1 MKKILVCVLALVCM
15 CSCFFMTACKLEK
28 VYSFES
34 MIVEQDSERNE
45 VKRNDT
51 FNDIKYDANSIVLDV
66 KEDKTFTFSANGLLE
81 QTLSGSWETIE
92 NNGMQETVL
101 DFNHSGV
108 EIIVGSIINGT
119 ATVLLYA
126 NGVDYTI
133 VLK

>member
-1 MKKILVCVLALVCM
+1 MKKILVCVLALVCV
-15 CSCFFMTACKLEK
+15 CSCLFMTACKLEK

-34 MIVEQDSERNE
+34 MIVEQDSERVE

-92 NNGMQETVL
+92 NNGTQETVL
-101 DFNHSGV
+101 NFSTVGL
-108 EIIVGSIINGT
+108 EIIVGSIVNGR
-119 ATVLLYA
+119 ATISLYA

>member
-15 CSCFFMTACKLEK
+15 CSCLFMTACKLEI

-34 MIVEQDSERNE
+34 MRVEQGSERVE

-66 KEDKTFTFSANGLLE
+66 NEDKTFTFSANGLLE

-92 NNGMQETVL
+92 NNGAQETVL
-101 DFNHSGV
+101 NFSTSGL
-108 EIIVGSIINGT
+108 ELITGSIVNGT

>member
-1 MKKILVCVLALVCM
+1 MKKILVCVLALVSICT
-15 CSCFFMTACKLEK
+15 CLFFTACGVEK
-28 VYSFES
+28 AYHFES
-34 MIVEQDSERNE
+34 MIVEQDSERVE
-45 VKRNDT
+45 VKRNDN

-66 KEDKTFTFSANGLLE
+66 KKDKTFTFSASGLLE
-81 QTLSGSWETIE
+81 QTISGSWETIE
-92 NNGMQETVL
+92 NNGTQETVL

-119 ATVLLYA
+119 ATILLYA